1 VRRLRVVVQVAA
13 QEQPLVGAAAEEEE
27 PHESSQRLVN
37 GQGVD
42 RSSAHGVDDE
52 EEEEPHESS
61 QRLVNG
67 QGVDRSSAHGV
78 DDEGVAGIDP
88 APRSAYSDA

>member
-1 VRRLRVVVQVAA
+1 VVQVAA

-52 EEEEPHESS
+52 
-61 QRLVNG
+61 
-67 QGVDRSSAHGV
+67 
-78 DDEGVAGIDP
+78 GVAGIDP